1 MDYFELGMGSRA
13 TETTG
18 LETLTVPRAGLS
30 ELFRVWT
37 GDGPLVDAVAA
48 CSGDDGVEWTPASV
62 RRRSRRVLLGMLED
76 DLLALPSTLREWTA
90 YLPLESVSRRQVHCS
105 PRSGTRWAETVRR
118 FGWPPSAYETRAR
131 SRQINAEP
139 LATLAWLARRLTAC
153 VADVRDISPDLCRRL
168 EEHVG
173 GLSGAIAQTP
183 GHGRE
188 CPPDRSELLALAHG
202 GFPWRVISRIAA
214 LVARAERDL
223 EFLAYSLLEPDPDM
237 ESRLFQIST
246 FGSLVSAIRTHG
258 CRITWKSPLG
268 SSTSGPHVE
277 VKTREDA
284 TWDLWFDSG
293 SARTYYSAPQS
304 AYWSAVESI
313 AGVGSSIRPDM
324 LFIRHPYRALVLECK
339 WSAEPSYVGRDGY
352 HQASSYALD
361 TLNGLASE
369 VWSFVVGPQEIVPIP
384 NYALAQRDS
393 MNVVL
398 GSTSTEKL
406 KAVVGRFLG
415 ENP

>member
-1 MDYFELGMGSRA
+1 MDYFELGMGSRT
-13 TETTG
+13 TESTG
-18 LETLTVPRAGLS
+18 LATLAVPRAGLS

-76 DLLALPSTLREWTA
+76 DLLELPSTVRKWTD
-90 YLPLESVSRRQVHCS
+90 YLPLESVSERQVHCS

-118 FGWPPSAYETRAR
+118 YGWLPSAYETRAR

-139 LATLAWLARRLTAC
+139 LATLAWLARKLSDC

-168 EEHVG
+168 EGHVG
-173 GLSGAIAQTP
+173 GLNEATGQTP
-183 GHGRE
+183 GHGRDH
-188 CPPDRSELLALAHG
+188 PPDRSELLALAHG
-202 GFPWRVISRIAA
+202 GFPWRAVSKIAGLISR
-214 LVARAERDL
+214 AEKDL
-223 EFLAYSLLEPDPDM
+223 EFLAYSLLEPDPDL
-237 ESRLFQIST
+237 ESRLFQVST
-246 FGSLVSAIRTHG
+246 FGSFVAALRTHG
-258 CRITWKSPLG
+258 CQIIWKSPLG
-268 SSTSGPHVE
+268 SPTSGPHVK
-277 VKTREDA
+277 VRTPEDA

-293 SARTYYSAPQS
+293 SARTYYSASES
-304 AYWSAVESI
+304 AYRSAVKSI

-324 LFIRHPYRALVLECK
+324 LFIRHPHRALVFECK

-361 TLNGLASE
+361 TLNGLSSE

-384 NYALAQRDS
+384 NFALEQRDS
-393 MNVVL
+393 MKVVL
-398 GSTSTEKL
+398 GSTSTEQL
-406 KAVVGRFLG
+406 EAVVSLFLG